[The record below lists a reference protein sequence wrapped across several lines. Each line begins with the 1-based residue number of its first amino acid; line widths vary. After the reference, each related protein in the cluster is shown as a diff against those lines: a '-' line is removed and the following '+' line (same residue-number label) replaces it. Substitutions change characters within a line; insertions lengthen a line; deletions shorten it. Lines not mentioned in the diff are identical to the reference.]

1 MPNLTAA
8 KYDEYLEKVQ
18 AEHDAKQKKID
29 DAKRKYGPGVYV
41 GADGKVHPSGKPVSK
56 QIADGVTNLG
66 KRTREIAED
75 IFYLGRDIRKDPA
88 YQAGVLSYDPVDEAS
103 ATSYGA
109 EMRRAEE
116 AMRKKPKKGGSIRRG
131 RRSNSRRSKS
141 KKSKK
146 SKRTRRGKT
155 RR

>member
-8 KYDEYLEKVQ
+8 EYDEYLKKVQ
-18 AEHDAKQKKID
+18 AEHDAKQKTID
-29 DAKRKYGPGVYV
+29 DAIRKYGPGVFV
-41 GADGKVHPSGKPVSK
+41 DADGTVHPSGKPVSK
-56 QIADGVTNLG
+56 KIADGVTNLG
-66 KRTREIAED
+66 KRTKDMAEN
-75 IFYLGRDIRKDPA
+75 IYYFGRDIRKDKA
-88 YQAGVLSYDPVDEAS
+88 YQDGVLSFDRADEGS

-109 EMRRAEE
+109 EEAEE
-116 AMRKKPKKGGSIRRG
+116 AMRKKTKKGGSTRRG